1 MSDYGM
7 IINGQKVYS
16 DNTFSVINPAN
27 EEVLADCPI
36 ASKAH
41 LDQAVEAAA
50 KAYESWSRVSDEERA
65 GVCGKISSA
74 IASHSEELA
83 KLLTQEQGKP
93 LEGAGSRFEL
103 GGAAG
108 WAGYTSTLKL
118 PEKVIVDDENA
129 KIVQTRKPIGVVG
142 SILPWNW
149 PLMIAVWHVVPAIRA
164 GNTVVMK
171 PSPYTPLSS
180 LRLAEIISAVLP
192 PGVLN
197 CVAGEDE
204 LGQWMT
210 EHENIQKIIFKI
222 GRAHV

>member
-1 MSDYGM
+1 M
-7 IINGQKVYS
+7 
-16 DNTFSVINPAN
+16 
-27 EEVLADCPI
+27 
-36 ASKAH
+36 
-41 LDQAVEAAA
+41 
-50 KAYESWSRVSDEERA
+50 
-65 GVCGKISSA
+65 
-74 IASHSEELA
+74 
-83 KLLTQEQGKP
+83 LTQEQGKP

-210 EHENIQKIIFKI
+210 EHENIQKIIFTGSIPFNLYRISSKLSGSSI
-222 GRAHV
+222 LVLKSSLPISLVCTSNRISFGTPKPGGPVSSNAWDSISSHRGTGVGTSILFTRENLGSD